1 MKYESVLLLTYDNL
15 GWISIQ
21 VTRSSIIFV
30 IFGFSQE
37 LLKLQNE
44 HNENYLFHIF
54 YGPFVGM

>member
-1 MKYESVLLLTYDNL
+1 MKYESVLLLTYDTF
-15 GWISIQ
+15 GW
-21 VTRSSIIFV
+21 
-30 IFGFSQE
+30 FSQE

>member
-1 MKYESVLLLTYDNL
+1 MKYESVLLLTYDTL
-15 GWISIQ
+15 GWI
-21 VTRSSIIFV
+21 TRSSIIFV

-54 YGPFVGM
+54 YGPLVGM